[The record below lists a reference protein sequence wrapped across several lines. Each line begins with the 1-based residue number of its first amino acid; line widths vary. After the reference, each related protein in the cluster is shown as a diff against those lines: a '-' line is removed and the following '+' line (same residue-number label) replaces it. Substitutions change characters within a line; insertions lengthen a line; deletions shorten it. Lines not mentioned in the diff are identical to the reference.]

1 MIYNDTTR
9 SIFIDTKDIKEYRSS
24 DFNYSFD
31 KHTGR
36 TAIWGKNIDDDPE
49 VAPFNMILDFE
60 ITERCSGIGNYG
72 PCKFC
77 FPSGTLIKTL
87 DGDVRIEEIKEND
100 KVISYN
106 ENNKVINT
114 VLETYKRYYSGELI
128 TIETED
134 GTTLSMTDNH
144 PVYVENIG
152 WVKAKDL
159 TEGMNIIKYE

>member
-1 MIYNDTTR
+1 MNK
-9 SIFIDTKDIKEYRSS
+9 FIHTDTKKAYFSK
-24 DFNYSFD
+24 DFNYIFNKQD
-31 KHTGR
+31 GQT
-36 TAIWGKNIDDDPE
+36 IMWGETYKDNPE
-49 VAPFNMILDFE
+49 VGPFNMIVDFE

-114 VLETYKRYYSGELI
+114 VLETYKRYYSGKLI

-134 GTTLSMTDNH
+134 GITLSMTDNH

>member
-1 MIYNDTTR
+1 MEK
-9 SIFIDTKDIKEYRSS
+9 FIETDKCKMYLS
-24 DFNYSFD
+24 DNFNYVFD
-31 KHTGR
+31 KTNGY
-36 TAIWGKNIDDDPE
+36 TEVWGKTRKEDPE

-60 ITERCSGIGNYG
+60 ITERCSGIGSYG

-87 DGDVRIEEIKEND
+87 DGDVHIEEIKEND